1 LTPLVA
7 RRYNETLMSRLRWIA
22 LSTGVA
28 LVILGCPTT
37 PEVPEEEP
45 VVETVVEVVDEP
57 ETATAE
63 TEQVAGEESTEAEPN
78 PETEQEAE
86 PEPIEV
92 PEDVYNQAFKEVE
105 AVIAELNQIIYRGDF
120 DAWMEHL
127 TDHYRDIYSDPEVL
141 AEISQQPVLAQS
153 NIQLRTIHDYFRH
166 VFVPSRARARLDD
179 LVFYSDTVVEA
190 VTIFRGEPLILYLLR
205 KVDGEWRIDT
215 F

>member
-1 LTPLVA
+1 MA
-7 RRYNETLMSRLRWIA
+7 
-22 LSTGVA
+22 
-28 LVILGCPTT
+28 
-37 PEVPEEEP
+37 
-45 VVETVVEVVDEP
+45 ETVVEEVVEP
-57 ETATAE
+57 EPEPVEPEQLPDEENAE
-63 TEQVAGEESTEAEPN
+63 SEPDSGTEP
-78 PETEQEAE
+78 EAE

-92 PEDVYNQAFKEVE
+92 SEDVYNQAFEEVE

-127 TDHYRDIYSDPEVL
+127 TEHYREIYSDPEVL
-141 AEISQQPVLAQS
+141 AEISRQPVLAQN

-190 VTIFRGEPLILYLLR
+190 VTVFRGEPLILYLLR